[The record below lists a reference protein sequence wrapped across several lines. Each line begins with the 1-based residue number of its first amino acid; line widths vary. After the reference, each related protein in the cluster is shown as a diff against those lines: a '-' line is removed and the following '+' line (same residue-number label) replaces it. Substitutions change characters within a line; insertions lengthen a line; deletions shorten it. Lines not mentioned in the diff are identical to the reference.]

1 MISFRVS
8 RAKMGFHSNTY
19 KNFTKGDKDPSEE
32 EVTATHKAQDKTIS
46 TGNGD
51 HHKVYISKS
60 LYL

>member
-1 MISFRVS
+1 
-8 RAKMGFHSNTY
+8 MGFHSNTY

-46 TGNGD
+46 TGNVD